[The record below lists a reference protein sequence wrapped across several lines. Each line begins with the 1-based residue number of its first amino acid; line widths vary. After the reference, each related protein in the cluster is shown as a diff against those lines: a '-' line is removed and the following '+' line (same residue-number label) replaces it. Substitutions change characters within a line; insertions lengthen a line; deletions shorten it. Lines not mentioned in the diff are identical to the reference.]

1 MDIAVCDDNLSDR
14 EIIRQQLSIYFSDK
28 FIEYNVDSYEN
39 GVNLIYSID
48 DGEYYDRIFLDMY
61 MDKLNGIQVA
71 EKLRNMNYKGKIIF
85 LTVTS
90 KYAVESYD
98 VEASGYLVKPHDI
111 DKISMVL
118 DRVLSNYENVHTY
131 QIKKRNSVI
140 QVLYSEI
147 EYIESS
153 NSKCI
158 LHRTDGNEYT
168 IYKKLNDIE
177 EEINHRA
184 FLRCHQSYLV
194 NMNKIES
201 VENDFTM
208 KSGDIVPIRT
218 RNLNEIKKEYY
229 NYIEYRGNI
238 AGTTK
243 RLKIFYDKVGGDFEV
258 VKRRLIDEKYVVRFV
273 QCFKN
278 DTAFNELKKALN
290 EELYEKAYLCAHT
303 LKGSS
308 VSLDFGKLYKASSA
322 LTETLYNIN
331 HNGEDCDKILIDKQF
346 GEVAKEYK
354 NVINSMQIIE
364 ED

>member
-14 EIIRQQLSIYFSDK
+14 EIIRQQLSIYFSDR
-28 FIEYNVDSYEN
+28 FIEYNIDSYEN
-39 GVNLIYSID
+39 GVNLIYSIE
-48 DGEYYDRIFLDMY
+48 DGEYYDIIFLDMY

-85 LTVTS
+85 LTATS

-184 FLRCHQSYLV
+184 FLR
-194 NMNKIES
+194 
-201 VENDFTM
+201 
-208 KSGDIVPIRT
+208 
-218 RNLNEIKKEYY
+218 
-229 NYIEYRGNI
+229 
-238 AGTTK
+238 
-243 RLKIFYDKVGGDFEV
+243 
-258 VKRRLIDEKYVVRFV
+258 
-273 QCFKN
+273 
-278 DTAFNELKKALN
+278 
-290 EELYEKAYLCAHT
+290 
-303 LKGSS
+303 
-308 VSLDFGKLYKASSA
+308 
-322 LTETLYNIN
+322 
-331 HNGEDCDKILIDKQF
+331 
-346 GEVAKEYK
+346 
-354 NVINSMQIIE
+354 
-364 ED
+364 

>member
-28 FIEYNVDSYEN
+28 FIEYNIDSYEN
-39 GVNLIYSID
+39 GVNLIYSIE
-48 DGEYYDRIFLDMY
+48 DGEYYDIIFLDMY

-208 KSGDIVPIRT
+208 KSVDVVPIRT
-218 RNLNEIKKEYY
+218 RN
-229 NYIEYRGNI
+229 
-238 AGTTK
+238 
-243 RLKIFYDKVGGDFEV
+243 
-258 VKRRLIDEKYVVRFV
+258 
-273 QCFKN
+273 
-278 DTAFNELKKALN
+278 
-290 EELYEKAYLCAHT
+290 
-303 LKGSS
+303 
-308 VSLDFGKLYKASSA
+308 
-322 LTETLYNIN
+322 
-331 HNGEDCDKILIDKQF
+331 
-346 GEVAKEYK
+346 
-354 NVINSMQIIE
+354 
-364 ED
+364 

>member
-28 FIEYNVDSYEN
+28 FIEYNIDSYEN
-39 GVNLIYSID
+39 GVNLIYSIE
-48 DGEYYDRIFLDMY
+48 DGEYYDIIFLDMY

-194 NMNKIES
+194 NMNKIIE
-201 VENDFTM
+201 
-208 KSGDIVPIRT
+208 DIIAET
-218 RNLNEIKKEYY
+218 RLNEILHKNEAEKQKNTVIWTLAIIGAVAAVAAIAYAV
-229 NYIEYRGNI
+229 YRFVSPDY
-238 AGTTK
+238 
-243 RLKIFYDKVGGDFEV
+243 LDDFEDDFDDGKPPNAV
-258 VKRRLIDEKYVVRFV
+258 TRTTMNMIIDIMVLIPPPRPIKTVFRI
-273 QCFKN
+273 
-278 DTAFNELKKALN
+278 
-290 EELYEKAYLCAHT
+290 
-303 LKGSS
+303 G
-308 VSLDFGKLYKASSA
+308 GR
-322 LTETLYNIN
+322 
-331 HNGEDCDKILIDKQF
+331 G
-346 GEVAKEYK
+346 
-354 NVINSMQIIE
+354 
-364 ED
+364 

>member
-14 EIIRQQLSIYFSDK
+14 EIIRQQLSIYFSDR
-28 FIEYNVDSYEN
+28 FIEYNIDSYEN
-39 GVNLIYSID
+39 GVNLIYSIE
-48 DGEYYDRIFLDMY
+48 DGEYYDIIFLDMY

-85 LTVTS
+85 LTTTS
-90 KYAVESYD
+90 KYAVKSYD

-118 DRVLSNYENVHTY
+118 DRVLSNYENMHTY

-177 EEINHRA
+177 
-184 FLRCHQSYLV
+184 
-194 NMNKIES
+194 
-201 VENDFTM
+201 
-208 KSGDIVPIRT
+208 
-218 RNLNEIKKEYY
+218 
-229 NYIEYRGNI
+229 YRGNI

-243 RLKIFYDKVGGDFEV
+243 RLKVFYDKVGGDFEV

>member
-14 EIIRQQLSIYFSDK
+14 EIIRQQLSIYFSDR
-28 FIEYNVDSYEN
+28 FIEYNIDSYEN
-39 GVNLIYSID
+39 GVNLIYSIE
-48 DGEYYDRIFLDMY
+48 DGEYYDIIFLDMY

-158 LHRTDGNEYT
+158 LHRRRMTRRDRAHDIRLHKDFRVRNRT
-168 IYKKLNDIE
+168 IHVRLRRKVDDAVKVVFFKQRRHQFLVADIALHKDVAL
-177 EEINHRA
+177 IPFHA
-184 FLRCHQSYLV
+184 LQVLQ
-194 NMNKIES
+194 
-201 VENDFTM
+201 
-208 KSGDIVPIRT
+208 
-218 RNLNEIKKEYY
+218 
-229 NYIEYRGNI
+229 I
-238 AGTTK
+238 AGI
-243 RLKIFYDKVGGDFEV
+243 RQLVQIDQENIVVLFEHVIYEVRSDKTRAAGDQ
-258 VKRRLIDEKYVVRFV
+258 IRFHL
-273 QCFKN
+273 FSPI
-278 DTAFNELKKALN
+278 ASMYFP
-290 EELYEKAYLCAHT
+290 
-303 LKGSS
+303 SS
-308 VSLDFGKLYKASSA
+308 TSFRYWP
-322 LTETLYNIN
+322 Y
-331 HNGEDCDKILIDKQF
+331 
-346 GEVAKEYK
+346 
-354 NVINSMQIIE
+354 
-364 ED
+364 

>member
-28 FIEYNVDSYEN
+28 FIEYNIDSYEN
-39 GVNLIYSID
+39 GVNLIYSIE
-48 DGEYYDRIFLDMY
+48 DGEYYDIIFLDMY

-208 KSGDIVPIRT
+208 KSGDVVPIRT

-243 RLKIFYDKVGGDFEV
+243 RLKVFYDKVGGDFEV

-346 GEVAKEYK
+346 VEVAK
-354 NVINSMQIIE
+354 
-364 ED
+364 